1 MKKYLTLFISIFIAF
16 ALQCTLFK
24 FFSLGK
30 VSPNLLLMLTSLSGF
45 MGGKKEGMFTGFFA
59 GLFTD
64 ILYGNGII
72 GFSML
77 LFTWI
82 GYISGLFNRLYYP
95 EDVKLPLILTIVSDI
110 LYGFLYYVFLFLL
123 RSRLD
128 LGFYFIHVILP
139 EAVYTLIITIII
151 FKPIL
156 FLRDLIDDESPERK
170 ASDV

>member
-1 MKKYLTLFISIFIAF
+1 MKKKIVLILLILIAF
-16 ALQCTLFK
+16 VLQCSLFK
-24 FFSLGK
+24 FLSLGK

-45 MGGKKEGMFTGFFA
+45 MGGKKEGMFTGFLA

-64 ILYGNGII
+64 LLYGNGII

-95 EDVKLPLILTIVSDI
+95 EDVKLPLILTIISDI

-128 LGFYFIHVILP
+128 IGFYFVHVILP
-139 EAVYTLIITIII
+139 EAVYTLVVTIIL
-151 FKPIL
+151 FRPLL
-156 FLRDLIDDESPERK
+156 FLRSFIEDDIPERK
-170 ASDV
+170 VNDV

>member
-1 MKKYLTLFISIFIAF
+1 MKKNITDFILIFIAF

-24 FFSLGK
+24 YLSLGK
-30 VSPNLLLMLTSLSGF
+30 VAPNLLLMLTSLSGF
-45 MGGKKEGMFTGFFA
+45 MGGKKEGMFAGFFA

-77 LFTWI
+77 LFSWI
-82 GYISGLFNRLYYP
+82 GYICGLFNRLYYP
-95 EDVKLPLILTIVSDI
+95 EDVKLPLILTTVSDI

-128 LGFYFIHVILP
+128 LQFYFIHVILP
-139 EAVYTLIITIII
+139 EAVYTLIVTIII
-151 FKPIL
+151 FRPLL
-156 FLRDLIDDESPERK
+156 FIRSFVEEDIPERK
-170 ASDV
+170 AKDV